1 VKKNKMNEYDEEELE
16 RYEKALG
23 YLTERNEEMDA
34 KAYALLKKMN
44 EIAESIRE
52 PVSQLAV
59 IKQQLQGLG
68 IEKDRLVME
77 KGRAVDQ
84 LLAFKDALEGN
95 ENAEGLYQ

>member
-1 VKKNKMNEYDEEELE
+1 MESKETDEEVLE
-16 RYEKALG
+16 RYLKALG

-44 EIAESIRE
+44 EIAESIKK
-52 PVSQLAV
+52 PVSELAL

-77 KGRAVDQ
+77 KGKAVDE
-84 LLAFKDALEGN
+84 LLAFKQALEGK
-95 ENAEGLYQ
+95 ESAEGLYQ